1 VRHRAAVVGA
11 CAIALA
17 GVAVAGAWPAAAQG
31 ESLPAVFEARAEA
44 GAIHDSVA
52 VPAYFETFFPYSLSE
67 ASNGSSHG
75 YHAVFYPGFFL
86 TAAAEQQGFP
96 APPGTTETL
105 YPQGPTTASAAAV
118 PAQPQGFGRS
128 QSTSAADGASG
139 SATAGGGDIAP
150 LGHIGFAQTTS
161 AVKAAADAVR
171 SNAIV
176 VLHDLT
182 IGSLRI
188 GTVTAAAS
196 AVSTGQP
203 GGATTSG
210 SVQLADMS
218 VAGVP
223 VQLTPDGVV
232 VAGSP
237 AGLPGLEP
245 VDQALAQAGITI
257 ARQPDRR
264 TVAPDGG
271 EARVQLGGV
280 TVTLHRPEREFTA
293 TFTLGRLDLLARDQS
308 VAPVAVSVPLPAPP
322 IDQFVSAVPGAVLGS
337 TTAAPAVAPS
347 AAAVPAPPGRGL
359 VTEDVRSTTPVRG
372 GDYSAIAA
380 VVAIATALALF
391 TRRIIAALTV

>member
-1 VRHRAAVVGA
+1 V
-11 CAIALA
+11 
-17 GVAVAGAWPAAAQG
+17 VAGAWPAGAQG

-105 YPQGPTTASAAAV
+105 YPQGPTTAA
-118 PAQPQGFGRS
+118 
-128 QSTSAADGASG
+128 
-139 SATAGGGDIAP
+139 
-150 LGHIGFAQTTS
+150 
-161 AVKAAADAVR
+161 
-171 SNAIV
+171 
-176 VLHDLT
+176 
-182 IGSLRI
+182 
-188 GTVTAAAS
+188 

-203 GGATTSG
+203 GAATTSG

-223 VQLTPDGVV
+223 VQLTPDGAV

-237 AGLPGLEP
+237 ADLPGLEP
-245 VDQALAQAGITI
+245 VDQVLTQAGITI

-308 VAPVAVSVPLPAPP
+308 VPSVAASAPLPAPP

-337 TTAAPAVAPS
+337 SATAAVVAP
-347 AAAVPAPPGRGL
+347 AAAGVTAPPGRGL
-359 VTEDVRSTTPVRG
+359 VTEDVRSTTPVKG
-372 GDYSAIAA
+372 GDYSATAA

-391 TRRIIAALTV
+391 TRRILAALTV